1 MKKILKALLLIA
13 VVVIV
18 YANLYNVIFSYDSS
32 CEKLKPIVGNNAF
45 DSLFIRENNYEASMS
60 NIVEPFLANHLRSG
74 YFSNGGHS
82 ICYNTYLLDSPLANV
97 IISHG
102 FSERKEKF
110 RETVYYFLKMG
121 YQVFVLD
128 HYSHGGSSRL
138 SADSSMLHVDNY
150 HVFTDDL
157 NQFITSV
164 VQPQRKNVKTILYGH
179 SMGGAI
185 AARLVEEHPDVV
197 DGVVLSAPLM
207 KIGTPGA
214 PPEWLAYPIAK
225 LMVLTGNGATYALG
239 QSTYQPI
246 RDSAFAPTNPATF
259 CVPRGK
265 YWHYYRLKLTQ
276 HPSSGSSWQ
285 MAATL
290 LDMTHDVI
298 NKENVRKIK
307 MPILFFQATKDG
319 YTDPK
324 GHYTFIN
331 NATNIQ
337 AFFVQDAGHE
347 LYLESDRVMIPYFT
361 TIHQFITNIKAKQ
374 A

>member
-1 MKKILKALLLIA
+1 MKKILKALMLIT

-18 YANLYNVIFSYDSS
+18 YAFLYNVIFSYDNSS
-32 CEKLKPIVGNNAF
+32 EKLKPIVGSNAF
-45 DSLFIRENNYEASMS
+45 DSFFIRENNYKASMA
-60 NIVEPFLANHLRSG
+60 NKVEPFLANHLRSG
-74 YFSNGGHS
+74 YFSSGGHT
-82 ICYNTYLLDSPLANV
+82 ICYNTYLLDSPVANV

-102 FSERKEKF
+102 FSERKEKYM
-110 RETVYYFLKMG
+110 EMVYYFLKMG

-150 HVFTDDL
+150 HVFTSDL
-157 NQFITSV
+157 TQFITSV
-164 VQPQRKNVKTILYGH
+164 VQPQGKNVKTILYGH
-179 SMGGAI
+179 SMGGGI
-185 AARLVEEHPDVV
+185 AARLVEEQPDVV

-225 LMVLTGNGATYALG
+225 LMVITGKGATYALG

-246 RDSAFAPTNPATF
+246 RDSAYAPSNPATF

-265 YWHYYRLKLTQ
+265 YWHNYQLKLTQ

-285 MAATL
+285 MAAAM
-290 LDMTHDVI
+290 LDLTHDVI
-298 NKENVRKIK
+298 KKENVNKIK
-307 MPILFFQATKDG
+307 IPILFFQAAKDG
-319 YTDPK
+319 YTDPQ

-347 LYLESDRVMIPYFT
+347 LYFESDRVIIPYFNT
-361 TIHQFITNIKAKQ
+361 MCQFINRVNLK
-374 A
+374 